1 MTIYL
6 PKKIVPLFPTRSHP
20 LFFLAGPIRGGGDW
34 QADMAEFIIA
44 GESGAYI
51 ACPSRWTGGHR
62 LKDHFYQPFS
72 QADTRQLVW
81 ERHYLKQAGL
91 MPKVPGCVIV
101 WLGLEDKRN
110 PHPGPEPYA
119 MDTRREIGKFTAYLE
134 VLRDFPELHGRLDIR
149 VVVGG
154 HPDFYGLDVIMDE
167 LSNAMNRQL
176 LFYTDMMDVVRD
188 AILTARA
195 A

>member
-1 MTIYL
+1 MIYL
-6 PKKIVPLFPTRSHP
+6 PKAIIPLHPTNESP

-34 QADMAEFIIA
+34 QAEMSEIII
-44 GESGAYI
+44 EQEPNAYI
-51 ACPSRWTGGHR
+51 ACPSRWTGEHR
-62 LKDHFYQPFS
+62 LRVHFHQPFS

-81 ERHYLKQAGL
+81 ERHYLKQAG
-91 MPKVPGCVIV
+91 MEHGVPGCVIF
-101 WLGLEDKRN
+101 WLGQEDKRN

-134 VLRDFPELHGRLDIR
+134 VLRDFPELHGRLDTR

-176 LFYTDMMDVVRD
+176 LFYTNMKDVVRD
-188 AILTARA
+188 AVLTARA